1 MKRAQNR
8 RDSVR
13 SLERGLALLELV
25 NEEGGVKPA
34 DAAKLLDLPRPTAH
48 RLLATLEELGFV
60 RRSTSDNRFLV
71 TIRARRLSGGYDK
84 DVQLSE
90 AVGPVLSRL
99 LHDLVWPI
107 NIVTYRGGMMV
118 VRETTH
124 ERSPLS
130 IDRAMIGREVPILR
144 TASGRAY
151 LAFCPDEE
159 RREILEYLTT
169 LGDAG
174 DEPYLVKDAVEEMIS
189 TVRRQGYA
197 ARLNEPYVPK
207 TSSIALPILVDGQSR
222 GAIAI
227 VWLTSAMLPS
237 RAVKQFVPPLR
248 EAAAAIAKRVA
259 SSKLLLTELG
269 PAPRKRSKS
278 GAAR

>member
-1 MKRAQNR
+1 MIKRVPPR

-34 DAAKLLDLPRPTAH
+34 EAAKHLKLPRPTAH
-48 RLLATLEELGFV
+48 RLLATLEELGYV
-60 RRSTSDNRFLV
+60 RRSASDNRFLV
-71 TIRARRLSGGYDK
+71 TIRARRLSGGYDT

-90 AVGPVLSRL
+90 VVGPVLSNL
-99 LHDLVWPI
+99 LHHLVWPI
-107 NIVTYRGGMMV
+107 NIATYRGGMMV

-144 TASGRAY
+144 TASGRVY
-151 LAFCPDEE
+151 LSFCAEEE
-159 RREILEYLTT
+159 RREIIEYLTM
-169 LGDAG
+169 LDDPE
-174 DEPYLVKDAVEEMIS
+174 DESYLNERALEEMIA

-197 ARLNEPYVPK
+197 ARMGESFVPK
-207 TSSIALPILVDGQSR
+207 TSSIALPILVDGHAR
-222 GAIAI
+222 GAITV

-237 RAVKQFVPPLR
+237 RAIKQFVPPLR
-248 EAAAAIAKRVA
+248 EAAAVVAKKLGNA
-259 SSKLLLTELG
+259 SVVLPELN
-269 PAPRKRSKS
+269 P
-278 GAAR
+278 AARRAVRL